1 MKDKETRGGLS
12 PLAAMEK
19 YATGEAVSPTSP
31 LCGNLPQRVIHP
43 AGAAAVPPEEDREIS
58 GIRISA
64 CVDIEYP
71 FTEEG
76 KPSCLS
82 RACPKNNYCKVCCKD
97 WSKE

>member
-1 MKDKETRGGLS
+1 MKGKKNARGLS
-12 PLAAMEK
+12 PLTYGK
-19 YATGEAVSPTSP
+19 QGF
-31 LCGNLPQRVIHP
+31 PQVIHP
-43 AGAAAVPPEEDREIS
+43 AGAAAVPSEEDTEIS

-64 CVDIEYP
+64 CVGIKYP

-82 RACPKNNYCKVCCKD
+82 RACPKNKECKICCKD

>member
-1 MKDKETRGGLS
+1 MKGKKTRGGLS
-12 PLAAMEK
+12 PLAAMEN
-19 YATGEAVSPTSP
+19 STS
-31 LCGNLPQRVIHP
+31 LPQRAIHP
-43 AGAAAVPPEEDREIS
+43 AVADAVPPEEDREIS

-64 CVDIEYP
+64 CVGIKYP

-82 RACPKNNYCKVCCKD
+82 RACPKNKECKICCKD

>member
-12 PLAAMEK
+12 PLPYGK
-19 YATGEAVSPTSP
+19 QGF
-31 LCGNLPQRVIHP
+31 PQGIHP